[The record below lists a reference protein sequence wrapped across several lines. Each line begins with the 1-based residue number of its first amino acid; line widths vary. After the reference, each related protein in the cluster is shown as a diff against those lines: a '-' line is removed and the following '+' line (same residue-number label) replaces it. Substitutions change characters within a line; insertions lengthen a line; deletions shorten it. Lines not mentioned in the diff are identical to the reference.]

1 MMKRITKLFV
11 MTALCINF
19 VMNGNT
25 IHALAADANAGIT
38 TQINGDMVTTLYKGM
53 AIQYP
58 VYLHGKNDAGL
69 NLTGLIVDESGGGK
83 KIVVYGTLAARDS
96 KTPGINVFYANMY
109 KASGEL
115 IERQAFYGR
124 DPQNKQSMELN
135 WYLPADTVMVVI
147 E

>member
-1 MMKRITKLFV
+1 
-11 MTALCINF
+11 
-19 VMNGNT
+19 
-25 IHALAADANAGIT
+25 
-38 TQINGDMVTTLYKGM
+38 M

-124 DPQNKQSMELN
+124 DPQNTQNMELN